1 MFIVHV
7 HVLVKPDCVES
18 FKSAT
23 LANARASVLEP
34 GVLRFD
40 VVQQTDDPLRFV
52 LIEIYR
58 DSAAN
63 AAHKETAHYLIW
75 RDDVAAMMARPRAS
89 VKFEPVFPDEHSW

>member
-7 HVLVKPDCVES
+7 HVHVKPDCVES

-23 LANARASVLEP
+23 LANARASTLEP

-58 DSAAN
+58 DTTAN
-63 AAHKETAHYLIW
+63 AAHKETAHYLTW
-75 RDDVAAMMARPRAS
+75 RDTVAAMMARPRTS
-89 VKFEPVFPDEHSW
+89 VKFDPVFPDEHNW